1 MTEAI
6 LNLETNTCRR
16 FGYGLVY
23 FLSFVGAVLAVGCTF
38 GPAGTIA
45 GRVSFLQP
53 GWVVES

>member
-23 FLSFVGAVLAVGCTF
+23 FLSFVGAVLAVGCTIER
-38 GPAGTIA
+38 GENP
-45 GRVSFLQP
+45 
-53 GWVVES
+53 